1 MYVLLKLPQ
10 NFERYKSEHR
20 CTIIA
25 LMIFY
30 TRVLFEFEMKMEKN
44 GWKTLSFYS
53 IAVSEFKNNPQFS
66 KHYNVHHL
74 INIHDEQSLF
84 IWVRNI
90 LNSVTSIL
98 IKVSFNNVLELVVTG
113 VDKEMKRQDDIFP
126 FVEGNVEC

>member
-1 MYVLLKLPQ
+1 MYYNSINDIL
-10 NFERYKSEHR
+10 
-20 CTIIA
+20 
-25 LMIFY
+25 Y
-30 TRVLFEFEMKMEKN
+30 TSFVWIWDELEIKMEKN

-98 IKVSFNNVLELVVTG
+98 IKVSFNNVLELVATG

>member
-1 MYVLLKLPQ
+1 MYYNSINDIL
-10 NFERYKSEHR
+10 
-20 CTIIA
+20 
-25 LMIFY
+25 Y
-30 TRVLFEFEMKMEKN
+30 TSFVWIWDELEIKMEKN
-44 GWKTLSFYS
+44 GWKILSFYS
-53 IAVSEFKNNPQFS
+53 IAVSEFKNNPQFL

-74 INIHDEQSLF
+74 INIHDEQSLV

-98 IKVSFNNVLELVVTG
+98 IKVSFNNVLELVATG